1 MKRGRVTES
10 SSVKLTRLLQ
20 QWGDGDALAFDE
32 LVPIVY
38 DALRQVAHDRRRGE
52 RSDTS
57 MTTTAIVHEAYLKLA
72 ELRQARFHDRA
83 HFLAMTCRVM
93 RRLLVDH
100 ARARKAAKR
109 GDDAVVLELD
119 DVLCVSDDDASAVTD
134 LHEALERF
142 EQIDPRA
149 SRVVEQRYF
158 VGFTLE
164 ETAAALG
171 ISLATAKRDLR
182 FARAWLAA
190 DVSGNAVSH
199 I

>member
-1 MKRGRVTES
+1 
-10 SSVKLTRLLQ
+10 
-20 QWGDGDALAFDE
+20 
-32 LVPIVY
+32 
-38 DALRQVAHDRRRGE
+38 
-52 RSDTS
+52 
-57 MTTTAIVHEAYLKLA
+57 
-72 ELRQARFHDRA
+72 
-83 HFLAMTCRVM
+83 M

-100 ARARKAAKR
+100 ARARQAGKR
-109 GDDAVVLELD
+109 GDDAVLLELD
-119 DVLCVSDDDASAVTD
+119 EFLCISDDDASAVTD

-190 DVSGNAVSH
+190 DVSGNAVTH